1 MIKRVHHI
9 AIVVADLDAALQT
22 YRDRLGLTLTKR
34 LVMPEQEVE
43 IAFLPAGESLIELIR
58 PLNETSGVARYLAGR
73 GEGVH
78 HICLEVEDIERTL
91 EELAERSV
99 RLINEQPIRAAEGYG
114 FFVHPKAVH
123 GVLIEFLEPF
133 PPGPLFAATNE
144 PSAV

>member
-1 MIKRVHHI
+1 MIKRVNHI

-22 YRDRLGLTLTKR
+22 YCDRLGLTLAKR

-58 PLNETSGVARYLAGR
+58 PLNETSGVARYLATR
-73 GEGVH
+73 GEGLH
-78 HICLEVEDIERTL
+78 HICLEVDNIERTL
-91 EELAERSV
+91 EELAARSV

-114 FFVHPKAVH
+114 LFVHPKAVH

-133 PPGPLFAATNE
+133 ATPPASDPT
-144 PSAV
+144 V